1 MTVVRALAILEAA
14 TLECKKR
21 DINTPEVRQ
30 APDFLEPY
38 IQPPSLIAQYRHELD
53 AAGDAVINREGQQQ
67 ALRASFRGIRTWARE
82 LLSKRMNRLV
92 REFATVRDP
101 KVKEEIDQLS
111 REPTKLREPWGLW
124 RAGLTD

>member
-38 IQPPSLIAQYRHELD
+38 IQPPSLIPQYRHELD

-101 KVKEEIDQLS
+101 KLKEEIDRLL
-111 REPTKLREPWGLW
+111 EN
-124 RAGLTD
+124 